1 MQNRIDSADPTF
13 QRPVRQIHAGE
24 ARETSS
30 AFRQTTQRLECF
42 WKGAANDR
50 VAAPHKVSSPLF
62 IFTHTTTSG
71 DSQIL
76 HNGNLIH

>member
-1 MQNRIDSADPTF
+1 MFAS
-13 QRPVRQIHAGE
+13 
-24 ARETSS
+24 
-30 AFRQTTQRLECF
+30 F

-50 VAAPHKVSSPLF
+50 LAAPHKVSSPLF

-76 HNGNLIH
+76 HNGNLIHSLKFKFVPILLSSCLMYF